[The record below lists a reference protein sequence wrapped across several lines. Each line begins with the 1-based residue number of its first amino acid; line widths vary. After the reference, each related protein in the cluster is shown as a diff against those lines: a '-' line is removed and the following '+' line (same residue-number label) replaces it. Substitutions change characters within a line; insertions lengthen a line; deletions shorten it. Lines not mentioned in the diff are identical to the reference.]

1 MRITSSKI
9 SPTKVEKLVNNATLV
24 SQHMGDRK
32 TVSVAFAVKVGSA
45 YERDDNSGISH
56 FVEHTV
62 FKGTKTRN
70 TFSIKEPI
78 ERVGGT
84 LNAYTGRVATVYF
97 AQMPVTH
104 IDDALEILYDLV
116 LNPSFD
122 EQAVQLEKQVVIEE
136 ISEAEDDPL
145 DYIYDMTIKK
155 IWDKNYGRPVLGSR
169 KTVNEFSKRQLSEFH
184 KKMYSPDKMIFAI
197 TGNYSNEV
205 LEKIKGML
213 SNIPSSDSTKRNIV
227 GRIVKEPVYF
237 SETKKDLK
245 QTHILLSKA
254 GPGRN
259 DEDDFEAF
267 RVFNVFF
274 GSGMSSILFHNI
286 REKQGMVYNIHSE
299 YVAYR
304 DFGSFFI
311 NASTNPRNLDKLV
324 NSIRKELLR
333 LKNDGVKESELNYG
347 KERLKGKLMMSTE
360 STLAT
365 MSRHIDEMIT
375 MGYPSSIEQLLEN
388 IDSLTVTKI
397 NDVIKRHLTG
407 EWNVSILSSKDN
419 GQTTRFEL

>member
-1 MRITSSKI
+1 MRIASSKI
-9 SPTKVEKLVNNATLV
+9 SPTIVEELPNNATLV
-24 SQHMGDRK
+24 RQHMGDRK

-45 YERDDNSGISH
+45 YEEDSNSGISH

-62 FKGTKTRN
+62 FKGTKSRN
-70 TFSIKEPI
+70 TFDIKEPI

-84 LNAYTGRVATVYF
+84 LNAYTGRVATVFF

-104 IDDALEILYDLV
+104 IDEAMEILFDLV

-122 EQAVQLEKQVVIEE
+122 KQAIELEKQVILEE

-155 IWDKNYGRPVLGSR
+155 IWDKNFGRPVLGTRETVSR
-169 KTVNEFSKRQLSEFH
+169 FTRDQIFNFH
-184 KKMYSPDKMIFAI
+184 NQMYSSDKMIFAI
-197 TGNYSNEV
+197 TGNYSDEV
-205 LEKIKGML
+205 ICKIKRML
-213 SNIPSSDSTKRNIV
+213 SFLPNTSGDNSYVTGSIKA
-227 GRIVKEPVYF
+227 KPVYF
-237 SETKKDLK
+237 SETRKDLK
-245 QTHILLSKA
+245 QTHILLSKP
-254 GPGRN
+254 GPGRTT
-259 DEDDFEAF
+259 EDDFEAF

-299 YVAYR
+299 YVAYK

-311 NASTNPRNLDKLV
+311 NASTNPRNVDKLLE
-324 NSIRKELLR
+324 SIRREMQR
-333 LKNDGVKESELNYG
+333 LKSDGVKNNELNYG

-375 MGYPSSIEQLLEN
+375 MGYPSSIEDILEK
-388 IDSLTVTKI
+388 IDSLTVKKVS
-397 NDVIKRHLTG
+397 DVINNHLSG
-407 EWNVSILSSKDN
+407 KWNISILSSKNN
-419 GQTTRFEL
+419 GSNISFEL

>member
-1 MRITSSKI
+1 MKIAPDKI
-9 SPTKVEKLVNNATLV
+9 SPTRVEKLSNNATLV

-32 TVSVAFAVKVGSA
+32 TVSVAFAVRVGSA
-45 YERDDNSGISH
+45 YEKDKNSGISH

-62 FKGTKTRN
+62 FKGTKSRN
-70 TFSIKEPI
+70 TFDIKEPI

-84 LNAYTGRVATVYF
+84 LNAYTGRVATVFF

-104 IDDALEILYDLV
+104 IDEALEILYDLV

-122 EQAVQLEKQVVIEE
+122 KQAIELEKQVVLEE

-155 IWDKNYGRPVLGSR
+155 IWDKNYGRPVLGTR
-169 KTVNEFSKRQLSEFH
+169 KTVKDFTKDQIYEFH
-184 KKMYSPDKMIFAI
+184 SEMYSSDKMIFAI
-197 TGNYSNEV
+197 AGNYSDGV
-205 LEKIKGML
+205 LEKIRRML
-213 SNIPSSDSTKRNIV
+213 SFIPGSNSYNTNVAGSINESSV
-227 GRIVKEPVYF
+227 CF
-237 SETKKDLK
+237 SEVKKDLK
-245 QTHILLSKA
+245 QTHILLSKP
-254 GPGRN
+254 GPGRIK
-259 DEDDFEAF
+259 EEDFEAF

-304 DFGSFFI
+304 DFGSFFVS
-311 NASTNPRNLDKLV
+311 ASTNPKNVEKLMD
-324 NSIRKELLR
+324 SIRKEMLQLR
-333 LKNDGVKESELNYG
+333 DNGVKKSELNYG

-375 MGYPSSIEQLLEN
+375 MGYPSSIEEILES
-388 IDSLTVTKI
+388 IDSLTLKKV
-397 NDVIKRHLTG
+397 NDVLDRYLTG
-407 EWNVSILSSKDN
+407 KWNVSILSNENNNRTIS
-419 GQTTRFEL
+419 FEL

>member
-1 MRITSSKI
+1 MRITSSEI
-9 SPTKVEKLVNNATLV
+9 SPTKVEKLANNATLV

-32 TVSVAFAVKVGSA
+32 TVSIAFAVKVGSA
-45 YERDDNSGISH
+45 YERDDSSGISH

-70 TFSIKEPI
+70 TFDIKEPI

-122 EQAVQLEKQVVIEE
+122 EQAVQLEKQVVLEE

-145 DYIYDMTIKK
+145 DYIYDMTIRK
-155 IWDKNYGRPVLGSR
+155 IWDKNYGRPVLGTR
-169 KTVNEFSKRQLSEFH
+169 KTVEGFSKDRISEFH
-184 KKMYSPDKMIFAI
+184 NQMYSSNKMIFAI
-197 TGNYSNEV
+197 TGNYSKEV
-205 LEKIKGML
+205 LEKIKKML
-213 SNIPSSDSTKRNIV
+213 SNIQGSNSENSNIM
-227 GRIVKEPVYF
+227 GKIEEGPVYF
-237 SETKKDLK
+237 SEVKQDLK
-245 QTHILLSKA
+245 QTHILLSKP

-259 DEDDFEAF
+259 NEEDFEAF
-267 RVFNVFF
+267 RIFNVFF

-299 YVAYR
+299 YVAYK

-311 NASTNPRNLDKLV
+311 NASTNPRNLDKLF
-324 NSIRKELLR
+324 NSIRRELLR
-333 LKNDGVKESELNYG
+333 LKENGVKKSELNYG

-375 MGYPSSIEQLLEN
+375 MGYPSSIEELLEN
-388 IDSLTVTKI
+388 IDSLTVTDVNEVI
-397 NDVIKRHLTG
+397 NRYLTG
-407 EWNVSILSSKDN
+407 EWNVSLLSSKEN
-419 GQTTRFEL
+419 SGTIRFEL